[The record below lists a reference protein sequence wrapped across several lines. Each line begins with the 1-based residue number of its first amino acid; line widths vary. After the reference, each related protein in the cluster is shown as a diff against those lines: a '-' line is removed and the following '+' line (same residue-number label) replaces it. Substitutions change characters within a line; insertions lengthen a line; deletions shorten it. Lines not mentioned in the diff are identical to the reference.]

1 MAKFFRSIAPA
12 VALGGAAIAI
22 VAILD
27 PALAH
32 QGEDDAALASGLQP
46 LATQT
51 PQAEPTP
58 QAQSQ
63 VQTTEQS
70 TNTTAD
76 TPAAQASPEPSA
88 AATTAPKVKKKK
100 KKAATT
106 DSNAG
111 SASGNSSNDST
122 TAQAPA
128 VDPAP
133 NANTNQGTTTTASCD
148 SAKEVTGTSAMTP
161 WGPVQ
166 VVASVAGGKICSAH
180 AIAYPN
186 RDRKSAMINAYAIPY
201 LDQNASQQG
210 VQFDGVSG
218 ATYTTNAYRRS
229 LQSVLDR

>member
-1 MAKFFRSIAPA
+1 MSKFFRSIAPA

-22 VAILD
+22 VAVLD
-27 PALAH
+27 PAIAR
-32 QGEDDAALASGLQP
+32 QGEEDSALASGAMP
-46 LATQT
+46 LATQEPSPELSAPQT
-51 PQAEPTP
+51 VPQADV
-58 QAQSQ
+58 QAQ
-63 VQTTEQS
+63 VTES
-70 TNTTAD
+70 
-76 TPAAQASPEPSA
+76 AAPQASPE
-88 AATTAPKVKKKK
+88 ATTAREVKKKK
-100 KKAATT
+100 KKKPATSSKS
-106 DSNAG
+106 DSNS
-111 SASGNSSNDST
+111 SATSTKDAT

-128 VDPAP
+128 VEPAP
-133 NANTNQGTTTTASCD
+133 NVAANQGSSSNSSSSTSCD
-148 SAKEVTGTSAMTP
+148 NAKDVTGASAMTP

-201 LDQNASQQG
+201 LDQAATAQG

>member
-27 PALAH
+27 PAIAH
-32 QGEDDAALASGLQP
+32 QSDDGVNLASGAQP
-46 LATQT
+46 LAEQTPSTDQVAPSDAVQDPAVEPAT
-51 PQAEPTP
+51 PQASPT
-58 QAQSQ
+58 
-63 VQTTEQS
+63 
-70 TNTTAD
+70 
-76 TPAAQASPEPSA
+76 
-88 AATTAPKVKKKK
+88 ATSAPKVKKKK
-100 KKAATT
+100 KKSAASTHSNSSAT
-106 DSNAG
+106 SDS
-111 SASGNSSNDST
+111 SSNDST
-122 TAQAPA
+122 TAQEPA
-128 VDPAP
+128 IEPAP
-133 NANTNQGTTTTASCD
+133 EVAANQGSSSHSSCD
-148 SAKEVTGTSAMTP
+148 NAKDVTGTSAMTP

-166 VVASVAGGKICSAH
+166 VVSSVANGKICSAH

-201 LDQNASQQG
+201 LDQAASAQG